1 MASAGCCLA
10 RARATSSQHRRVEDA
25 ENLCHLGKGHAAVTT
40 GSYIGEGFD
49 CPALDTLFLAAPI
62 SFKGKPQRKL
72 SQATGHRCGVCL
84 LPRLRGGESAS
95 DVLEID
101 G

>member
-1 MASAGCCLA
+1 MILSCSGRDERQGADRCPCPAPA
-10 RARATSSQHRRVEDA
+10 RADQP
-25 ENLCHLGKGHAAVTT
+25 LLLAVTT

-95 DVLEID
+95 GVLEID